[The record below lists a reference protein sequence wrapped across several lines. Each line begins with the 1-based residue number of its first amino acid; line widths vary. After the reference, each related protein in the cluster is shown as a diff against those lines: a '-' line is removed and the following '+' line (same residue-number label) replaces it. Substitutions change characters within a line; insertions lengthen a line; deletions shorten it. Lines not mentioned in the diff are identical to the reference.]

1 MIGWALRQAAI
12 WGGLTIAI
20 YLAIGHRSQWLP
32 TLPTPST
39 PSRPVSA
46 SSVATQQPAAAGNT
60 LVYRANPQG
69 HVLLDAV
76 VNGAPVRFMVDTG
89 ATAVAL
95 TPQDAAAAGIARY
108 QLEFTGLART
118 ASGSVNVAPVRLREV
133 RLGQLAVEDVQA
145 MVIENLGMSLLG
157 QSFLNRLQSYE
168 MRDGVL
174 TITWQ

>member
-1 MIGWALRQAAI
+1 MIGWALRQVVI
-12 WGGLTIAI
+12 WGGLAIAI
-20 YLAIGHRSQWLP
+20 YFAIGNRSLWL
-32 TLPTPST
+32 PST
-39 PSRPVSA
+39 PAPRTASAPAGTAQQAPV
-46 SSVATQQPAAAGNT
+46 PANT

-69 HVLLDAV
+69 HVLLEAV

-89 ATAVAL
+89 ATAIAL
-95 TPQDAAAAGIARY
+95 SARDAAAAGIVRS
-108 QLEFTGLART
+108 QLEFTGQART
-118 ASGSVNVAPVRLREV
+118 ASGSVKVAPVRLREV

-145 MVIENLGMSLLG
+145 IVIDNLDTSLLG

>member
-1 MIGWALRQAAI
+1 
-12 WGGLTIAI
+12 
-20 YLAIGHRSQWLP
+20 
-32 TLPTPST
+32 
-39 PSRPVSA
+39 
-46 SSVATQQPAAAGNT
+46 
-60 LVYRANPQG
+60 
-69 HVLLDAV
+69 
-76 VNGAPVRFMVDTG
+76 VRFMVDTG

-95 TPQDAAAAGIARY
+95 TPRDAAAAGIARY
-108 QLEFTGLART
+108 QLEFTGQART

-145 MVIENLGMSLLG
+145 MVIENLGVSLLG